1 MEISF
6 VEKKYKASQHFK
18 DVVTEK
24 LSKLDKYFAEP
35 ATAKVYCSKIN
46 KTEKL
51 EINVSCKGV
60 IFRSEVDGNN
70 NYENIDLAL
79 PKLERQIV
87 RSKQKFLKGKRK
99 SPKGAD
105 FEFLAEAPD
114 MELPEVVKTKVFD
127 LDPTTIDEA
136 RDAIERLG
144 HSFYVF
150 LNANTGKVNVLYKR
164 KDDKLGLIE
173 INF

>member
-1 MEISF
+1 M
-6 VEKKYKASQHFK
+6 
-18 DVVTEK
+18 
-24 LSKLDKYFAEP
+24 
-35 ATAKVYCSKIN
+35 
-46 KTEKL
+46 
-51 EINVSCKGV
+51 
-60 IFRSEVDGNN
+60 
-70 NYENIDLAL
+70 AL
-79 PKLERQIV
+79 PKLEKQIV
-87 RSKQKFLKGKRK
+87 RSKQKFIKGKRK
-99 SPKGAD
+99 APKGAD

-127 LDPTTIDEA
+127 LDPMTIDDA

-150 LNANTGKVNVLYKR
+150 LNANTGKVNILYKR

>member
-1 MEISF
+1 M
-6 VEKKYKASQHFK
+6 
-18 DVVTEK
+18 
-24 LSKLDKYFAEP
+24 
-35 ATAKVYCSKIN
+35 
-46 KTEKL
+46 
-51 EINVSCKGV
+51 
-60 IFRSEVDGNN
+60 
-70 NYENIDLAL
+70 
-79 PKLERQIV
+79 
-87 RSKQKFLKGKRK
+87 KGKRK
-99 SPKGAD
+99 SAKGTD

-127 LDPTTIDEA
+127 LDPTTIDDA

-150 LNANTGKVNVLYKR
+150 LNANTGKVNILYKR